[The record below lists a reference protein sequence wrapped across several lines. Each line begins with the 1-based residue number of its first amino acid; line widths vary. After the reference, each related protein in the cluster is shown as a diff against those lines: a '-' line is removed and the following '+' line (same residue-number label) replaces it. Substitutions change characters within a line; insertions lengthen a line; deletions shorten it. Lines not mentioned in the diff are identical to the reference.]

1 MKPEELVQVIKL
13 LNPQK
18 EPGRLTLITRYG
30 VDHIE
35 KSLPGHIIAAQA
47 TGEESA
53 PTVQQCH

>member
-53 PTVQQCH
+53 PMA